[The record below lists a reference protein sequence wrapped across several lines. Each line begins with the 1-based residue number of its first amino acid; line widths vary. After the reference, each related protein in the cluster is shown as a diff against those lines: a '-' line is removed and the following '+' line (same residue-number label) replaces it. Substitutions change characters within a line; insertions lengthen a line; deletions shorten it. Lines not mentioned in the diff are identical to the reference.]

1 MTSTTPRGRPP
12 PWTALAPRRCWPVPR
27 RTSRTSTPRNGA
39 SRRGPTAAA
48 RCAGGRSRAPASRS
62 GRRRG
67 PAWTT
72 PPDRRLPVMTA
83 ATASSPDG
91 TIVVVGSVNVD
102 LLAQVQ
108 RHPRPGETLH
118 GTGGQM
124 LPGGKGAN
132 QAVAAA
138 RLGARVAMVGAVGSD
153 VQAEAALS
161 ALREA
166 GVDLG
171 HVAEIEGPT
180 GLAIV
185 TVAED
190 GENSIVV
197 IAGANDAMD
206 AGRVRAAAEVI
217 SAARIVVCQGEIPR
231 DGIEALPALVTG
243 RFLHNPAPVMEL
255 DPAVLRASD
264 PLVVNQHEAG
274 LVLAQ
279 LAPDAETP
287 SQPAQIATALR
298 EAGIASV
305 VLTLGAEGSL
315 VVDAEGQHRIPAA
328 PVTAVDTTGAGDAFI
343 GALAVGLARGESL
356 PLAARFAS
364 RVGAFA
370 ATGHGAQPSY
380 PGTEDPLPVLSGEG
394 A

>member
-1 MTSTTPRGRPP
+1 
-12 PWTALAPRRCWPVPR
+12 
-27 RTSRTSTPRNGA
+27 
-39 SRRGPTAAA
+39 
-48 RCAGGRSRAPASRS
+48 
-62 GRRRG
+62 
-67 PAWTT
+67 
-72 PPDRRLPVMTA
+72 MTA

-279 LAPDAETP
+279 LAPGQEAPEDPEAVV
-287 SQPAQIATALR
+287 AALR
-298 EAGIASV
+298 AAGIPSA
-305 VLTLGAEGSL
+305 VLTLGADGSL
-315 VVDAEGQHRIPAA
+315 VADQGGVRRVPPA
-328 PVTAVDTTGAGDAFI
+328 PVEAVDTTGSGDAFI
-343 GALAVGLARGESL
+343 GALALGLARGDDL
-356 PLAARFAS
+356 TTAARLAS

-370 ATGHGAQPSY
+370 ATGEGAQPSY
-380 PGTEDPLPVLSGEG
+380 PTAADELPALQE

>member
-1 MTSTTPRGRPP
+1 
-12 PWTALAPRRCWPVPR
+12 
-27 RTSRTSTPRNGA
+27 
-39 SRRGPTAAA
+39 
-48 RCAGGRSRAPASRS
+48 
-62 GRRRG
+62 
-67 PAWTT
+67 
-72 PPDRRLPVMTA
+72 MTA

-206 AGRVRAAAEVI
+206 AARVRAAAEAI

-279 LAPDAETP
+279 LAPGQEAPEDPEAVVG
-287 SQPAQIATALR
+287 ALR
-298 EAGIASV
+298 EAGIPSA
-305 VLTLGAEGSL
+305 VLTLGADGSL
-315 VVDAEGQHRIPAA
+315 VADQGGARRIPPA
-328 PVTAVDTTGAGDAFI
+328 PVEAVDTTGSGDAFI
-343 GALAVGLARGESL
+343 GALALGLARGDDL
-356 PLAARFAS
+356 ATAARLAS

-370 ATGHGAQPSY
+370 ATGEGAQPSY
-380 PGTEDPLPVLSGEG
+380 PTAADALPPLQE

>member
-1 MTSTTPRGRPP
+1 
-12 PWTALAPRRCWPVPR
+12 
-27 RTSRTSTPRNGA
+27 
-39 SRRGPTAAA
+39 
-48 RCAGGRSRAPASRS
+48 
-62 GRRRG
+62 
-67 PAWTT
+67 
-72 PPDRRLPVMTA
+72 MTA
-83 ATASSPDG
+83 ATASSPDD

-279 LAPDAETP
+279 LAPDEDAPEDP
-287 SQPAQIATALR
+287 EQILRALR
-298 EAGIASV
+298 AAGIPSA
-305 VLTLGAEGSL
+305 VLTLGADGSL
-315 VVDAEGQHRIPAA
+315 VAEQGGVRRIPPA
-328 PVTAVDTTGAGDAFI
+328 PVEAVDTTGSGDAFI
-343 GALAVGLARGESL
+343 GALALGLARGDDL
-356 PLAARFAS
+356 ATAARLAS

-370 ATGHGAQPSY
+370 ATGEGAQPSY
-380 PGTEDPLPVLSGEG
+380 PTAADALPPLQE

>member
-1 MTSTTPRGRPP
+1 
-12 PWTALAPRRCWPVPR
+12 
-27 RTSRTSTPRNGA
+27 
-39 SRRGPTAAA
+39 
-48 RCAGGRSRAPASRS
+48 
-62 GRRRG
+62 
-67 PAWTT
+67 
-72 PPDRRLPVMTA
+72 MTA

-255 DPAVLRASD
+255 DPAVLRTSD

-279 LAPDAETP
+279 LAPDQEAPEDP
-287 SQPAQIATALR
+287 EAVVAALR
-298 EAGIASV
+298 AAGIPSA
-305 VLTLGAEGSL
+305 VLTLGADGSL
-315 VVDAEGQHRIPAA
+315 VADQAGVRRIPPA
-328 PVTAVDTTGAGDAFI
+328 PVEAVDTTGSGDAFI
-343 GALAVGLARGESL
+343 GALALGLARGDDL
-356 PLAARFAS
+356 TTAARLAS

-370 ATGHGAQPSY
+370 ATGEGAQPSY
-380 PGTEDPLPVLSGEG
+380 PTAADELPALQ
-394 A
+394 

>member
-1 MTSTTPRGRPP
+1 
-12 PWTALAPRRCWPVPR
+12 
-27 RTSRTSTPRNGA
+27 
-39 SRRGPTAAA
+39 
-48 RCAGGRSRAPASRS
+48 
-62 GRRRG
+62 
-67 PAWTT
+67 
-72 PPDRRLPVMTA
+72 MTA

-190 GENSIVV
+190 GENLIVV

-206 AGRVRAAAEVI
+206 AARVRAAAEVI

-279 LAPDAETP
+279 LAPGQEAPEDPEAVV
-287 SQPAQIATALR
+287 AALR
-298 EAGIASV
+298 AAGIPSA
-305 VLTLGAEGSL
+305 VLTLGADGSL
-315 VVDAEGQHRIPAA
+315 VADQGGARRIPPA
-328 PVTAVDTTGAGDAFI
+328 PVEAVDTTGSGDAFI
-343 GALAVGLARGESL
+343 GALALGLARGDDL
-356 PLAARFAS
+356 ATAARLAS

-370 ATGHGAQPSY
+370 ATGEGAQPSY
-380 PGTEDPLPVLSGEG
+380 PTAADALPPLQQ

>member
-1 MTSTTPRGRPP
+1 
-12 PWTALAPRRCWPVPR
+12 
-27 RTSRTSTPRNGA
+27 
-39 SRRGPTAAA
+39 
-48 RCAGGRSRAPASRS
+48 
-62 GRRRG
+62 
-67 PAWTT
+67 
-72 PPDRRLPVMTA
+72 MTA

-161 ALREA
+161 AMREA

-279 LAPDAETP
+279 LAPDEDAPEDPEQILRALLATGIP
-287 SQPAQIATALR
+287 SA
-298 EAGIASV
+298 
-305 VLTLGAEGSL
+305 VLTLGADGSL
-315 VVDAEGQHRIPAA
+315 VADQAGVRRVPPA
-328 PVTAVDTTGAGDAFI
+328 PVEAVDTTGSGDAFI
-343 GALAVGLARGESL
+343 GALALGLARGDDL
-356 PLAARFAS
+356 ATAARLAS

-370 ATGHGAQPSY
+370 ATGEGAQPSY
-380 PGTEDPLPVLSGEG
+380 PTAADELPALQ
-394 A
+394 

>member
-1 MTSTTPRGRPP
+1 
-12 PWTALAPRRCWPVPR
+12 
-27 RTSRTSTPRNGA
+27 
-39 SRRGPTAAA
+39 
-48 RCAGGRSRAPASRS
+48 
-62 GRRRG
+62 
-67 PAWTT
+67 
-72 PPDRRLPVMTA
+72 MTA

-102 LLAQVQ
+102 LLAQVR

-197 IAGANDAMD
+197 IAGANDAMGAD
-206 AGRVRAAAEVI
+206 RVRAAAEVI

-279 LAPDAETP
+279 LAPDEDAPEDPEQILRALLATGIP
-287 SQPAQIATALR
+287 SA
-298 EAGIASV
+298 
-305 VLTLGAEGSL
+305 VLTLGADGSL
-315 VVDAEGQHRIPAA
+315 VADQAGVRRIPPA
-328 PVTAVDTTGAGDAFI
+328 PVEAVDTTGSGDAFI
-343 GALAVGLARGESL
+343 GALALGLARGDDL
-356 PLAARFAS
+356 ATAARLAS

-370 ATGHGAQPSY
+370 ATGEGAQPSY
-380 PGTEDPLPVLSGEG
+380 PDASSSLPELSQ

>member
-1 MTSTTPRGRPP
+1 
-12 PWTALAPRRCWPVPR
+12 
-27 RTSRTSTPRNGA
+27 
-39 SRRGPTAAA
+39 
-48 RCAGGRSRAPASRS
+48 
-62 GRRRG
+62 
-67 PAWTT
+67 
-72 PPDRRLPVMTA
+72 MTA

-279 LAPDAETP
+279 LAPDEDAPEDPEQILRALLATGIP
-287 SQPAQIATALR
+287 SA
-298 EAGIASV
+298 
-305 VLTLGAEGSL
+305 VLTLGADGSL
-315 VVDAEGQHRIPAA
+315 VADQAGVRRIPPA
-328 PVTAVDTTGAGDAFI
+328 PVEAVDTTGSGDAFI
-343 GALAVGLARGESL
+343 GALALGLARGDDL
-356 PLAARFAS
+356 ATAARLAS

-370 ATGHGAQPSY
+370 ATGEGAQPSY
-380 PGTEDPLPVLSGEG
+380 PTAADELPALQ
-394 A
+394 

>member
-1 MTSTTPRGRPP
+1 MNASTPP
-12 PWTALAPRRCWPVPR
+12 PA
-27 RTSRTSTPRNGA
+27 
-39 SRRGPTAAA
+39 
-48 RCAGGRSRAPASRS
+48 
-62 GRRRG
+62 
-67 PAWTT
+67 
-72 PPDRRLPVMTA
+72 
-83 ATASSPDG
+83 DG
-91 TIVVVGSVNVD
+91 SIVVVGSVNVD
-102 LLAQVQ
+102 LLAQVR
-108 RHPRPGETLH
+108 RHPAPGETLH

-138 RLGARVAMVGAVGSD
+138 RLGARVTMVGAVGTD
-153 VQAEAALS
+153 AQAEVALS

-166 GVDLG
+166 GVDLTRL
-171 HVAEIEGPT
+171 AEVEGPT

-206 AGRVRAAAEVI
+206 AERVRAAREAI
-217 SAARIVVCQGEIPR
+217 AAARIVVCQGEIPR

-279 LAPDAETP
+279 LAPDLSAPTDP
-287 SQPAQIATALR
+287 GAMVRALQTQ
-298 EAGIASV
+298 GIASV
-305 VLTLGAEGSL
+305 VLTLGADGAR
-315 VVDAEGQHRIPAA
+315 VADADGIQPIPPA
-328 PVTAVDTTGAGDAFI
+328 PVDAVDTTGAGDAFI
-343 GALAVGLARGESL
+343 GALALGLARGDDL
-356 PLAARFAS
+356 ATAARLAS

-370 ATGHGAQPSY
+370 ATGEGAQPSY
-380 PGTEDPLPVLSGEG
+380 PSADDTLPALQET
-394 A
+394 

>member
-1 MTSTTPRGRPP
+1 
-12 PWTALAPRRCWPVPR
+12 
-27 RTSRTSTPRNGA
+27 
-39 SRRGPTAAA
+39 
-48 RCAGGRSRAPASRS
+48 
-62 GRRRG
+62 
-67 PAWTT
+67 
-72 PPDRRLPVMTA
+72 MTA

-255 DPAVLRASD
+255 DPAVLRTSD

-279 LAPDAETP
+279 LAPDEDAPEDPEQILRALLATGIP
-287 SQPAQIATALR
+287 SA
-298 EAGIASV
+298 
-305 VLTLGAEGSL
+305 VLTLGADGSL
-315 VVDAEGQHRIPAA
+315 VAGAGGVRRIPPA
-328 PVTAVDTTGAGDAFI
+328 PVEAVDTTGSGDAFI
-343 GALAVGLARGESL
+343 GALALGLARGDDL
-356 PLAARFAS
+356 ATAARLAS

-370 ATGHGAQPSY
+370 ATGEGAQPSY
-380 PGTEDPLPVLSGEG
+380 PTAADELPALQ
-394 A
+394 

>member
-1 MTSTTPRGRPP
+1 
-12 PWTALAPRRCWPVPR
+12 
-27 RTSRTSTPRNGA
+27 
-39 SRRGPTAAA
+39 
-48 RCAGGRSRAPASRS
+48 
-62 GRRRG
+62 
-67 PAWTT
+67 
-72 PPDRRLPVMTA
+72 MTA

-102 LLAQVQ
+102 LLAQVR

-279 LAPDAETP
+279 LAPDEDAPEDPEQILRALLATGIP
-287 SQPAQIATALR
+287 SA
-298 EAGIASV
+298 
-305 VLTLGAEGSL
+305 VLTLGADGSL
-315 VVDAEGQHRIPAA
+315 VADQAGVRRIPPA
-328 PVTAVDTTGAGDAFI
+328 PVEAVDTTGSGDAFI
-343 GALAVGLARGESL
+343 GALALGLARGDDL
-356 PLAARFAS
+356 ATAARLAS

-370 ATGHGAQPSY
+370 ATGEGAQPSY
-380 PGTEDPLPVLSGEG
+380 PTAADELPALQ
-394 A
+394 

>member
-1 MTSTTPRGRPP
+1 
-12 PWTALAPRRCWPVPR
+12 
-27 RTSRTSTPRNGA
+27 
-39 SRRGPTAAA
+39 
-48 RCAGGRSRAPASRS
+48 
-62 GRRRG
+62 
-67 PAWTT
+67 
-72 PPDRRLPVMTA
+72 MTA

-255 DPAVLRASD
+255 DPAVLRTSD

-279 LAPDAETP
+279 LAPDQEAPEDP
-287 SQPAQIATALR
+287 EAVVAALR
-298 EAGIASV
+298 AAGIPSA
-305 VLTLGAEGSL
+305 VLTLGADGSL
-315 VVDAEGQHRIPAA
+315 VADQAGVRRIPPA
-328 PVTAVDTTGAGDAFI
+328 PVEAVDTTGSGDAFI
-343 GALAVGLARGESL
+343 GALALGLARGDDL
-356 PLAARFAS
+356 ATAARLAS

-370 ATGHGAQPSY
+370 ATGEGAQPSY
-380 PGTEDPLPVLSGEG
+380 PTAADELPALQ
-394 A
+394 

>member
-1 MTSTTPRGRPP
+1 
-12 PWTALAPRRCWPVPR
+12 
-27 RTSRTSTPRNGA
+27 
-39 SRRGPTAAA
+39 
-48 RCAGGRSRAPASRS
+48 
-62 GRRRG
+62 
-67 PAWTT
+67 
-72 PPDRRLPVMTA
+72 MTA

-138 RLGARVAMVGAVGSD
+138 RLGARVAMVGAVGTD

-279 LAPDAETP
+279 LAPDQEAPEDP
-287 SQPAQIATALR
+287 EAVVAALR
-298 EAGIASV
+298 AAGIPSA
-305 VLTLGAEGSL
+305 VLTLGADGSL
-315 VVDAEGQHRIPAA
+315 VAEQGGVRRIPPA
-328 PVTAVDTTGAGDAFI
+328 PVEAVDTTGSGDAFI
-343 GALAVGLARGESL
+343 GALALGLARGDDL
-356 PLAARFAS
+356 TTAARLAS

-370 ATGHGAQPSY
+370 ATGEGAQPSY
-380 PGTEDPLPVLSGEG
+380 PTAADALPPLQE

>member
-1 MTSTTPRGRPP
+1 
-12 PWTALAPRRCWPVPR
+12 
-27 RTSRTSTPRNGA
+27 
-39 SRRGPTAAA
+39 
-48 RCAGGRSRAPASRS
+48 
-62 GRRRG
+62 
-67 PAWTT
+67 
-72 PPDRRLPVMTA
+72 MTA

-138 RLGARVAMVGAVGSD
+138 RLGARVAMVGAVGTD

-279 LAPDAETP
+279 LVPGQEAPEDPDAVV
-287 SQPAQIATALR
+287 AALR
-298 EAGIASV
+298 AAGIPSA
-305 VLTLGAEGSL
+305 VLTLGADGSL
-315 VVDAEGQHRIPAA
+315 VADQAGVRRIPPA
-328 PVTAVDTTGAGDAFI
+328 PVEAVDTTGSGDAFI
-343 GALAVGLARGESL
+343 GALALGLARGDDL
-356 PLAARFAS
+356 ATAARLAS

-370 ATGHGAQPSY
+370 ATGEGAQPSY
-380 PGTEDPLPVLSGEG
+380 PTAADALPPLQE

>member
-1 MTSTTPRGRPP
+1 
-12 PWTALAPRRCWPVPR
+12 
-27 RTSRTSTPRNGA
+27 
-39 SRRGPTAAA
+39 
-48 RCAGGRSRAPASRS
+48 
-62 GRRRG
+62 
-67 PAWTT
+67 
-72 PPDRRLPVMTA
+72 MTA
-83 ATASSPDG
+83 ATASSPDD

-206 AGRVRAAAEVI
+206 AGRVRAAAEAI

-279 LAPDAETP
+279 LAPDQEAPEDP
-287 SQPAQIATALR
+287 EAVVAALR
-298 EAGIASV
+298 AAGIPSA
-305 VLTLGAEGSL
+305 VLTLGADGSL
-315 VVDAEGQHRIPAA
+315 VADQAGVRRIPPA
-328 PVTAVDTTGAGDAFI
+328 PVEAVDTTGSGDAFI
-343 GALAVGLARGESL
+343 GALALGLARGDDL
-356 PLAARFAS
+356 ATAARLAS

-370 ATGHGAQPSY
+370 ATGEGAQPSY
-380 PGTEDPLPVLSGEG
+380 PTAADALPPLQE

>member
-1 MTSTTPRGRPP
+1 
-12 PWTALAPRRCWPVPR
+12 
-27 RTSRTSTPRNGA
+27 
-39 SRRGPTAAA
+39 
-48 RCAGGRSRAPASRS
+48 
-62 GRRRG
+62 
-67 PAWTT
+67 
-72 PPDRRLPVMTA
+72 MTA

-91 TIVVVGSVNVD
+91 TIVVGSVNVD

-161 ALREA
+161 AMREA

-279 LAPDAETP
+279 LAPDQEAPEDP
-287 SQPAQIATALR
+287 EAVVAALR
-298 EAGIASV
+298 ATGIPSA
-305 VLTLGAEGSL
+305 VLTLGADGSL
-315 VVDAEGQHRIPAA
+315 VADQGGVRLIPPA
-328 PVTAVDTTGAGDAFI
+328 PVDAVDTTGSGDAYI
-343 GALAVGLARGESL
+343 GALALGLARGDDL
-356 PLAARFAS
+356 ATAARLAS

-370 ATGHGAQPSY
+370 ATGEGAQPSY
-380 PGTEDPLPVLSGEG
+380 PTAADELPALQ
-394 A
+394 

>member
-1 MTSTTPRGRPP
+1 
-12 PWTALAPRRCWPVPR
+12 
-27 RTSRTSTPRNGA
+27 
-39 SRRGPTAAA
+39 
-48 RCAGGRSRAPASRS
+48 
-62 GRRRG
+62 
-67 PAWTT
+67 
-72 PPDRRLPVMTA
+72 MTA

-102 LLAQVQ
+102 LLAQVR

-279 LAPDAETP
+279 LAPDEDAPEDPEQILRALLATGIP
-287 SQPAQIATALR
+287 SA
-298 EAGIASV
+298 
-305 VLTLGAEGSL
+305 VLTLGADGSL
-315 VVDAEGQHRIPAA
+315 VADQAGVRRVPPA
-328 PVTAVDTTGAGDAFI
+328 PVEAVDTTGSGDAFI
-343 GALAVGLARGESL
+343 GALALGLARGDDL
-356 PLAARFAS
+356 ATAARLAS

-370 ATGHGAQPSY
+370 ATGEGAQPSY
-380 PGTEDPLPVLSGEG
+380 PTAADELPALQ
-394 A
+394 

>member
-1 MTSTTPRGRPP
+1 
-12 PWTALAPRRCWPVPR
+12 
-27 RTSRTSTPRNGA
+27 
-39 SRRGPTAAA
+39 
-48 RCAGGRSRAPASRS
+48 
-62 GRRRG
+62 
-67 PAWTT
+67 
-72 PPDRRLPVMTA
+72 MTA

-102 LLAQVQ
+102 LLAQVR

-197 IAGANDAMD
+197 IAGANDAMGAD
-206 AGRVRAAAEVI
+206 RVRAAAEVI

-279 LAPDAETP
+279 LAPGQEAPEDPEAVV
-287 SQPAQIATALR
+287 AALLA
-298 EAGIASV
+298 AGIPSA
-305 VLTLGAEGSL
+305 VLTLGADGSL
-315 VVDAEGQHRIPAA
+315 VADQAGVRRIPPA
-328 PVTAVDTTGAGDAFI
+328 PVEAVDTTGSGDAFI
-343 GALAVGLARGESL
+343 GALALGLARGDDL
-356 PLAARFAS
+356 ATAARLAS

-370 ATGHGAQPSY
+370 ATGEGAQPSY
-380 PGTEDPLPVLSGEG
+380 PTAADELPALQ
-394 A
+394 